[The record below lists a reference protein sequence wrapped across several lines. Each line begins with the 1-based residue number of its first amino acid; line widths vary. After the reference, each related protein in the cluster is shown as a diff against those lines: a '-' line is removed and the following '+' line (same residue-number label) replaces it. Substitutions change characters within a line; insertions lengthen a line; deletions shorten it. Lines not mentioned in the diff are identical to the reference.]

1 MPFDNTPFDLTTHI
15 ANHPINDGPYLRH
28 LQTADSFNAVQEARE
43 KVSQAERE
51 YDDAL
56 LFLEALTAKL
66 KIIEH
71 LESLR

>member
-1 MPFDNTPFDLTTHI
+1 MPFELTTHI
-15 ANHPINDGPYLRH
+15 ASHPISDGPYLRH
-28 LQTADSFNAVQEARE
+28 LATADSFNAVQDARE

-56 LFLEALTAKL
+56 RFLEAEVAKA

-71 LESLR
+71 LETL